1 MRLVLF
7 HTLLI
12 VKKTTINW
20 SVSVLSARV
29 ATHLKFIF
37 EKDSCS
43 SSSRSFSPKLL
54 KEEVME
60 KFAMDYF
67 QLRMNTHLVSGVALK
82 LYIASI
88 TAVMMAHDDY
98 MDRQQK
104 LIFILDQSVG

>member
-1 MRLVLF
+1 
-7 HTLLI
+7 
-12 VKKTTINW
+12 
-20 SVSVLSARV
+20 
-29 ATHLKFIF
+29 
-37 EKDSCS
+37 
-43 SSSRSFSPKLL
+43 
-54 KEEVME
+54 ME